1 MEISAPMV
9 RDLRDKTGAGV
20 MECKAALTEAGGD
33 LAKAIEVLRK
43 RGLRTAEK
51 KAGRT
56 AADGLVAVWISPGRD
71 VGSLLEVNCETDFV
85 ARTER
90 FADLTRFMVALVG
103 ADAEGASDVNVLLTR
118 SLNGKPV
125 ADVVKEA
132 IGSLGEN
139 IVVRRTARLA
149 VPQNAKG
156 LVASYLH
163 GGGKIG
169 VLVEVHCTTDGVAK
183 SEGFAQLAK
192 ELALQVCSAEP
203 AYVTRDEVPATA
215 LEKEREILR
224 AQPDVQSKPPA
235 IQDKIIQ
242 GRLEKFFM
250 ERCLVD
256 QLFIRDPEG
265 KQKIRDVLKSAEK
278 TLGEPVSVAAFAR
291 FRLGE
296 GVEKRAEG

>member
-1 MEISAPMV
+1 MEISAAMV

-20 MECKAALTEAGGD
+20 MECKAALAEVGGD
-33 LAKAIEVLRK
+33 VAKAIEVLRK

-56 AADGLVAVWISPGRD
+56 AADGLVSAWISSGRD

-85 ARTER
+85 ARTEQ
-90 FADLTRFMVALVG
+90 FMGLTRSLVALVG
-103 ADAEGASDVNVLLTR
+103 ADAQAASDVNVLLTR

-125 ADVVKEA
+125 ADVIKET

-149 VPQNAKG
+149 LPQNTKG
-156 LVASYLH
+156 VVASYLH

-169 VLVEVHCTTDGVAK
+169 VLVQVHCKTDGVAR
-183 SEGFAQLAK
+183 SEGFAQVAK
-192 ELALQVCSAEP
+192 ELALQVCSTEP
-203 AYVTRDEVPATA
+203 AYVTRDQVPAAT

-224 AQPDVQSKPPA
+224 AQPDVQGKPPA

-278 TLGEPVSVAAFAR
+278 SLGEPVSVAGFAR

>member
-90 FADLTRFMVALVG
+90 FADLTQFMVALVG
-103 ADAEGASDVNVLLTR
+103 SDAEAASDVNVLLAR

-224 AQPDVQSKPPA
+224 AQPDVQGKPPA

>member
-90 FADLTRFMVALVG
+90 FADLTQFMVALVG
-103 ADAEGASDVNVLLTR
+103 SDAEAASDVNVLLAR

-215 LEKEREILR
+215 LEKEQEILR
-224 AQPDVQSKPPA
+224 AQPDVQGKPPA